1 VSGLS
6 PLKAGL
12 AFLPVTGA
20 AFAAAAM
27 IPRLTRRF
35 GNDVLAAAG
44 CAGMLVGT
52 AWMSRVSVGTAYF
65 TGIALPM
72 VIFGLGQGLGLS
84 SLTAAGM
91 FGVESRDA
99 GVAGGL
105 VNVAHHLGGAIG
117 LGILITVFAAA
128 GNAGDTAP
136 ELLAERVSAALTV
149 ATCFLVLALIV
160 IALAR
165 GVKSETPPIARQI
178 DSTPAPTRA
187 IP

>member
-1 VSGLS
+1 
-6 PLKAGL
+6 
-12 AFLPVTGA
+12 
-20 AFAAAAM
+20 
-27 IPRLTRRF
+27 
-35 GNDVLAAAG
+35 
-44 CAGMLVGT
+44 
-52 AWMSRVSVGTAYF
+52 MSRVSVGTAYF

-91 FGVESRDA
+91 SGVESRDA

-128 GNAGDTAP
+128 GTPSDSAP

-160 IALAR
+160 TALAR
-165 GVKSETPPIARQI
+165 GRVKSETPVIYRGKST
-178 DSTPAPTRA
+178 STPARH
-187 IP
+187 